1 MEGFPKGSGS
11 SAVYINK
18 SSWMGSLVDLPRGDD
33 IFFESERKL
42 WSLPHGRGSKDHF
55 GGKK

>member
-1 MEGFPKGSGS
+1 
-11 SAVYINK
+11 
-18 SSWMGSLVDLPRGDD
+18 MGSLVDLPRGDD